1 MDTSQFTDNQPMFD
15 SLEPIP
21 TRGAT
26 CDTFRVKVYGKLHFL
41 KRLKPEYSGDIRYK
55 EVFRKEFETGYR
67 LEHPHLVRYV
77 SFSDEGILMENV
89 DGETLTHLLSNNA
102 EYFKDK
108 KNTDKL
114 LLQLLDAV
122 GYLHNHQVLH
132 LDLKPDNILLTR
144 INNDV
149 KLIDLGCCYTD
160 TFQDTQGRTDSFAAP
175 EQLSGDTTDVRTDIF
190 AIGKIM
196 ACLPNGTI
204 YNKVIE
210 RCTKPNPADRYQT
223 IDDVR
228 RAIAHKTRKTPLL
241 LSLVFVLMLSTLGVA
256 IYLAQSKQEQPPF
269 PPATS
274 QADTVLSTLPSSP
287 ANTKQQTPKT
297 DASTL
302 MQQELSQQIDKAYKN
317 TIATFCDSLFPS
329 PSVGEHWKQATETF
343 HRQTIQIGDRLTTK
357 YPTVE
362 ESCIRQEI
370 EERFQH
376 LTTYVFNRMREN

>member
-26 CDTFRVKVYGKLHFL
+26 CDTFRVKVYGKMHFL

-55 EVFRKEFETGYR
+55 EAFRKEFETGYR

-77 SFSDEGILMENV
+77 SSSDEGILMEYV

-196 ACLPNGTI
+196 ACLPNSSI

-210 RCTKPNPADRYQT
+210 RCT
-223 IDDVR
+223 
-228 RAIAHKTRKTPLL
+228 
-241 LSLVFVLMLSTLGVA
+241 
-256 IYLAQSKQEQPPF
+256 
-269 PPATS
+269 
-274 QADTVLSTLPSSP
+274 
-287 ANTKQQTPKT
+287 
-297 DASTL
+297 
-302 MQQELSQQIDKAYKN
+302 
-317 TIATFCDSLFPS
+317 
-329 PSVGEHWKQATETF
+329 
-343 HRQTIQIGDRLTTK
+343 
-357 YPTVE
+357 
-362 ESCIRQEI
+362 
-370 EERFQH
+370 
-376 LTTYVFNRMREN
+376 

>member
-26 CDTFRVKVYGKLHFL
+26 CDTFRVKVYGKMHFL

-55 EVFRKEFETGYR
+55 EAFRKEFETGYR

-77 SFSDEGILMENV
+77 SSSDEGILMEYV

-196 ACLPNGTI
+196 ACLPNSSI

-210 RCTKPNPADRYQT
+210 RCTEPNPADRYQT
-223 IDDVR
+223 IDDIR

-343 HRQTIQIGDRLTTK
+343 HRQTIQIGDHLTTK

-362 ESCIRQEI
+362 ESRIRQEI
-370 EERFQH
+370 EERFQQ
-376 LTTYVFNRMREN
+376 LVTYVFNRMREN

>member
-26 CDTFRVKVYGKLHFL
+26 CDTFRVKVYGKMHFL

-55 EVFRKEFETGYR
+55 EAFHKEFETGYR
-67 LEHPHLVRYV
+67 LEHPHLARYV
-77 SFSDEGILMENV
+77 AFSDEGILMEYV

-102 EYFKDK
+102 DYFKDK

-114 LLQLLDAV
+114 LSQLLDAV

-196 ACLPNGTI
+196 ACLPNSSI
-204 YNKVIE
+204 YNKVIW
-210 RCTKPNPADRYQT
+210 RCTKPSPADRYQT

-228 RAIAHKTRKTPLL
+228 RAIAHKAHKTPLL

-256 IYLAQSKQEQPPF
+256 LYLAQSKQEQPPV

-287 ANTKQQTPKT
+287 ANTKQQSPKT
-297 DASTL
+297 DAIPL

-329 PSVGEHWKQATETF
+329 PSVGDHWKQATEAF
-343 HRQTIQIGDRLTTK
+343 HRQTIQIGDHLTTQ
-357 YPTVE
+357 YPSVE